1 MKTLS
6 YFFLALFL
14 GQAFGTPVNPACLSA
29 LTGLSDQALLEER
42 DFSSIVSSLGKDFQS
57 RFRLNRRAANRSY
70 EWRGPDRSQALRA
83 VQTDYAYEFSPEGL
97 AYHKERDRN
106 PFAVVETAFTQVAM
120 EQGRKAFQ
128 RSPQMDAIEADMAK
142 IKEAITAGNR
152 DEGTRLLAGVR
163 TKVKNAPVEFLRSLT
178 LDPVMSDKSVPARS
192 QWPQAGGPLPNHEL
206 FARYQDALFNFYTVK
221 DKQGRSVDRND
232 PALAAHFEE
241 LLVQG
246 MRQGVAFSNKV
257 SRFDGLELMFS
268 ILESSV
274 EDSARDRQLQHFQSA
289 SEWFEKIRNGT
300 Y

>member
-14 GQAFGTPVNPACLSA
+14 GQAFGTPVNPACLSTFRA
-29 LTGLSDQALLEER
+29 KRSTLEER
-42 DFSSIVSSLGKDFQS
+42 DFSSIVSSLGKRHFQS

-106 PFAVVETAFTQVAM
+106 PFAVVETIARWRWSRDVRLFNAARKWMQSKPTWQESKKPLRQEIATRVRAF
-120 EQGRKAFQ
+120 
-128 RSPQMDAIEADMAK
+128 SPAW
-142 IKEAITAGNR
+142 
-152 DEGTRLLAGVR
+152 

-178 LDPVMSDKSVPARS
+178 LDPVMSDKSVPART

-206 FARYQDALFNFYTVK
+206 VARYQDALFNFYTVK

-232 PALAAHFEE
+232 PALAAHF
-241 LLVQG
+241 
-246 MRQGVAFSNKV
+246 RGVAGPGNAPRRGLFQQGEPVRWAGTDALQSW
-257 SRFDGLELMFS
+257 SRPLTP
-268 ILESSV
+268 
-274 EDSARDRQLQHFQSA
+274 ARDRQLQHFQSA